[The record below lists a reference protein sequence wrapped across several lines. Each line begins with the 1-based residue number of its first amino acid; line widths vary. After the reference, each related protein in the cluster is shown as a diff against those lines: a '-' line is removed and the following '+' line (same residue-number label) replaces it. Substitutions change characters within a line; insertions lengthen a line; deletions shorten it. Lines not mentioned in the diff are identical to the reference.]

1 MAQIKDIKAQF
12 YRPRNPA
19 SSPFFQ
25 LVEEHFDD
33 SKHRDVRRARRK
45 AARRAAPRTGAVNSS
60 VFILRNM
67 RNSTAVVAFALKLKE
82 VNPDKKHRD
91 YSVMSFVL
99 WRKII
104 RFSIDKFIKCGDLK
118 EGFARVKCTKCGK
131 EMFVA
136 YSCRQ
141 RCCCPSCHQKRT
153 LLFALHL
160 SEGVLA
166 EVPHRQFVFTIPKRL
181 RIYFRY
187 DRTLLGKLAH
197 AAWETVRDV
206 FLEEVGDTDTDIVF
220 PAMVAGIQTFGDLIN
235 FHPHIHSIVPCGVFL
250 ESGKFIDIK
259 LIYCKRVRF

>member
-1 MAQIKDIKAQF
+1 LLISGIIMAQNKDIKVQF

-25 LVEEHFDD
+25 LVEEHFDEFERVYPQ
-33 SKHRDVRRARRK
+33 KYEK
-45 AARRAAPRTGAVNSS
+45 QYG
-60 VFILRNM
+60 F
-67 RNSTAVVAFALKLKE
+67 
-82 VNPDKKHRD
+82 
-91 YSVMSFVL
+91 

-153 LLFALHL
+153 LLFSLHL

-206 FLEEVGDTDTDIVF
+206 FLEEVGDTDIVF
-220 PAMVAGIQTFGDLIN
+220 PAMIGGVQTFGDLI
-235 FHPHIHSIVPCGVFL
+235 HLWSTSH
-250 ESGKFIDIK
+250 
-259 LIYCKRVRF
+259 